1 MRASHRTLRSMAITE
16 SQTQRFALT
25 CSMQLSDGRRVSGR
39 IETDSPI
46 RDASVRYSG
55 AVHLLPFKCQA
66 ANSLVLRALFRSFA
80 GDLKAQYQELMV
92 ERIRKPRRALK
103 PARR

>member
-1 MRASHRTLRSMAITE
+1 MSLA
-16 SQTQRFALT
+16 
-25 CSMQLSDGRRVSGR
+25 DGRRVSGR

-55 AVHLLPFKCQA
+55 HTQLLPFRCEA

-80 GDLKAQYQELMV
+80 EDFKAEYQEIFV
-92 ERIRKPRRALK
+92 EKANGGRRSARTNRREPALSN
-103 PARR
+103 RLNRQ

>member
-1 MRASHRTLRSMAITE
+1 MATTE
-16 SQTQRFALT
+16 TPTQKFALT
-25 CSMQLSDGRRVSGR
+25 CSMHLSDGRRVSGR

-55 AVHLLPFKCQA
+55 AVHLLPFKCAA

-80 GDLKAQYQELMV
+80 EDLKAQYQELLV
-92 ERIRKPRRALK
+92 ERNPRPRRAIK
-103 PARR
+103 PVGR